1 MSDRHPRLMLFVVL
15 LLLSLSAVQWPA
27 LAAAP
32 ETAPASQP

>member
-1 MSDRHPRLMLFVVL
+1 MSDRHPRLMLFLVL

-32 ETAPASQP
+32 EPAQTSQ